1 MPTKSPKKHFCYQ
14 TGRANQPN
22 VQTFVYDALLV
33 YKAMRL
39 ITGHFLF
46 LFLSVDDW
54 FQQASHT

>member
-1 MPTKSPKKHFCYQ
+1 MPIKTPKKPFPYQ

-22 VQTFVYDALLV
+22 VQTFV

-46 LFLSVDDW
+46 LFLTVDD
-54 FQQASHT
+54 

>member
-1 MPTKSPKKHFCYQ
+1 MPTKSPKKHFRYQ

-46 LFLSVDDW
+46 LFLSVDD
-54 FQQASHT
+54 